1 MLRNV
6 PARYAWA
13 TLEAPELA
21 SRVANPT
28 ATMVARAS
36 LRAARVVLLGGAG
49 AGKTSLA
56 CAMLHAIAQ
65 TTRGACVFAGAYWVA
80 KARAEMP
87 LGRGEAPIIDDAI
100 AARCLL
106 LDDLGLEQA
115 RSTGVEEV
123 IYERHAAGRQT
134 IVTSGFSGK
143 ELAARYGDG
152 IARRIFGGALVLRCN
167 AGDPQPE
174 GRDVE
179 WLPEPAPRAAR
190 APEPVGIPMPAE
202 ARRALEALGVS
213 VDAPRP
219 RRADVAPASSVVRP
233 R

>member
-6 PARYAWA
+6 PPRYAWA
-13 TLEAPELA
+13 TLGAPELA
-21 SRVANPT
+21 TRVANPT
-28 ATMVARAS
+28 ATMVAHAS

-49 AGKTSLA
+49 AGKTSLG
-56 CAMLHAIAQ
+56 CAMLHAVSQ

-80 KARAEMP
+80 KARAEQP
-87 LGRGEAPIIDDAI
+87 LGRGEAPVIDEAI

-123 IYERHAAGRQT
+123 LYERHAAGRQT

-143 ELAARYGDG
+143 EIAARYGDG
-152 IARRIFGGALVLRCN
+152 IARRIFGGAVVIRCN
-167 AGDPQPE
+167 AGDAQPE

-190 APEPVGIPMPAE
+190 SAEPPGVPMPDE
-202 ARRALEALGVS
+202 ARRALEALGVRLDAGRAIDTTPS
-213 VDAPRP
+213 VDRSG
-219 RRADVAPASSVVRP
+219 R
-233 R
+233 